1 MPTLRPLAPGSRAHV
16 LLLASAT
23 GLIAFS
29 VDICLPALP
38 VLAIAFGTS
47 NQTAQLV
54 LGMFLVGFAVGQFIW
69 GPVSDRFGRRN
80 VALSG
85 LGVYVAGGLVCV
97 AAPSIDT
104 LIAGRA
110 LQGFG
115 TAAGSVIGAA
125 VVRDLFQRE
134 QGTKIMS
141 QVMLAVGIA
150 PLIAPTIGGVL
161 LSVGHWRVIF
171 MVLVVVGL
179 AVVATMWLRLDE
191 SLKQPDPRALEPGRM
206 ASNVR
211 RFFTTR
217 SAVANS
223 LVRALS
229 FGAMYSYISGSPFV
243 LIGGFGVPNWAYG
256 FFFGSTAALM
266 MVGAAINSRTVM
278 RRGVA
283 ANRRL
288 STTICAIG
296 GVLSL
301 ALALLRLEG
310 TAGVLATMGPIW
322 LFMLAYGV
330 LSPTATMASLEKLPD
345 MAGAAG
351 ALTGALQMVFAA
363 GVGWLVARFFDG
375 TAVSMGAAIF
385 AMTVLAFAVERL
397 ALDERAR

>member
-1 MPTLRPLAPGSRAHV
+1 MPSLRPLAPGSRAHV

-38 VLAIAFGTS
+38 VLAISFGTS

-54 LGMFLVGFAVGQFIW
+54 LGLFLVGFSVGQFIW
-69 GPVSDRFGRRN
+69 GPVSDRFGRRS

-85 LGVYVAGGLVCV
+85 LCVYVAGGLVCA
-97 AAPSIDT
+97 AAPSIEL

-125 VVRDLFQRE
+125 VVRDMFGRE

-150 PLIAPTIGGVL
+150 PLIAPTIGGAL
-161 LSVGHWRVIF
+161 LSVSHWRAIF
-171 MVLVVVGL
+171 IVLVAVGL
-179 AVVATMWLRLDE
+179 IVLATMWLRLGE
-191 SLKQPDPRALEPGRM
+191 SLKEPDLRALEPGRM

-256 FFFGSTAALM
+256 LFFGSTAALM
-266 MVGAAINSRTVM
+266 MVGAAINSAALRPTVAS
-278 RRGVA
+278 RPRSAQSAACCRLPLRCCAWRG
-283 ANRRL
+283 
-288 STTICAIG
+288 
-296 GVLSL
+296 
-301 ALALLRLEG
+301 
-310 TAGVLATMGPIW
+310 
-322 LFMLAYGV
+322 
-330 LSPTATMASLEKLPD
+330 
-345 MAGAAG
+345 
-351 ALTGALQMVFAA
+351 
-363 GVGWLVARFFDG
+363 
-375 TAVSMGAAIF
+375 
-385 AMTVLAFAVERL
+385 RL
-397 ALDERAR
+397 ASWRRWVRSGCSCSPMACCRQRRPWRPWKSCRTWPAPPVP